1 MMLSSFKILD
11 NPNEITK
18 GFTRLLYNAVNHLDG
33 FGITDGSPL
42 ILESEVIHGCIRN
55 LRNLGKR
62 VRYVTNIENVNLESC
77 KKMSKIVELRHLDN
91 IQGGIIINDFEYL
104 SLLESRNVDPDSTP
118 IHIYSKNKWL
128 VEQQQLIFD
137 MLWEKAIPAK
147 IRIKQIEQGLERDVC
162 ELITDENNIIIK
174 YEQALNSL
182 TKELCIF
189 YSLSDEDVSHERIGQ
204 KISEII
210 NYASKSKSKDIKIV
224 VIVLTNSSSSRTDP
238 LTEFNQIKHNYDV
251 RIKYMNKESA
261 NSPLSRDLM
270 ILTVDRKEL
279 FISEM
284 KSFEEKYRSI
294 FENDVN
300 FTIHSN
306 NRSIVSTYVSILEM
320 LWRQDELYKKSEMA
334 ITQLKIQEKLQKEF
348 VHNFANG
355 LRNPLQPILG
365 FSEILLEKKGDF
377 NKYSDIIEIINA
389 CAQKLAKH
397 VNNMID
403 ITEIENDTFMLNKEN
418 FDLVKLI
425 REITEQLKKN
435 ILSNSKKNFNIFTNV
450 SDLIIYADKNRIKFT
465 IENVIA
471 NAIDIPDAKNIK
483 IFVEKTSSSS
493 RQNENKN
500 ECDVTVTIIDDG
512 TGIDRMILPSLFSKF
527 VADSRDGLGLGL
539 YLAKNIINRHGGE
552 MWAENNK
559 NGKGATIRLSLPVSE
574 L

>member
-1 MMLSSFKILD
+1 MLSSFKILD

>member
-1 MMLSSFKILD
+1 MLSSFKILD

-306 NRSIVSTYVSILEM
+306 NQSIVSTYVSILEM

-483 IFVEKTSSSS
+483 IFVEKT
-493 RQNENKN
+493 
-500 ECDVTVTIIDDG
+500 
-512 TGIDRMILPSLFSKF
+512 
-527 VADSRDGLGLGL
+527 
-539 YLAKNIINRHGGE
+539 
-552 MWAENNK
+552 
-559 NGKGATIRLSLPVSE
+559 E
-574 L
+574 LK